1 MGLHSIQI
9 QIERR
14 AVTATMDPS
23 KVFVYFGYAMSVV
36 FFGLG
41 VYVLLLFPE
50 EFHLPDKFR
59 VMFGVVLLLYG
70 VYRFISLRIK
80 QRQADEE
87 RQFE

>member
-1 MGLHSIQI
+1 
-9 QIERR
+9 
-14 AVTATMDPS
+14 
-23 KVFVYFGYAMSVV
+23 MSVV
-36 FFGLG
+36 FFGMG
-41 VYVLLLFPE
+41 IYVLVLFPE
-50 EFHLPDKFR
+50 DIHMPEKFR